1 MPKRSL
7 RSIAL
12 ASAVALAP
20 ALLLAFA
27 ATTHAARAADGQ
39 AGDAALASRPTA
51 HAFSFDAIDGGRI
64 DLAAFAGR
72 PILVVNTASRCGFVN
87 QLAGLQTL
95 HERYGPRGL
104 VVIGVPSNDFRQELA
119 DDAAIAAFCQGTWG
133 VAFPLAARTHVVG
146 AAAHP
151 FYAWA
156 ARERPGEAPRWNY
169 HKYLVAPDGTLA
181 AAFFTPT
188 APTDPRI
195 LAAIERALRS
205 GA

>member
-1 MPKRSL
+1 ML
-7 RSIAL
+7 TLACVLAL
-12 ASAVALAP
+12 AALAP
-20 ALLLAFA
+20 ALLLALA
-27 ATTHAARAADGQ
+27 ATTPAAHAADERAPV
-39 AGDAALASRPTA
+39 SRPTA

-72 PILVVNTASRCGFVN
+72 PILVVNTASRCGFVD
-87 QLAGLQTL
+87 QLAGLQAL

-119 DDAAIAAFCQGTWG
+119 DDDAIAAFCQGTYG
-133 VAFPLAARTHVVG
+133 VAFPLAARTRVVG
-146 AAAHP
+146 EAAHP

-156 ARERPGEAPRWNY
+156 ARERPGEAPRWNF
-169 HKYLVAPDGTLA
+169 HKYLVGPDGTLT

-195 LAAIERALRS
+195 LAAIERALRE